1 MAFVDRLPRFPIL
14 LEVVP
19 PHRRASDKAVA
30 NLVQRIQDA
39 VRTLPHVDA
48 LNLPEVLDE
57 NHVGRPF
64 YRNLDPR
71 LFAKMLNDG
80 FPVEPVVNKVVVHMG
95 DARAFEAWARES
107 LDRYG
112 LRSFVLAGGTSSR
125 TPYPGPDVEA
135 ANRILRSAAKGRRDV
150 ACGNITIAERPGEVE
165 RLLRKTRAGAQF
177 FTSQVLFEP
186 EPIRSVLREYGDACA
201 ADGLEPATVLL
212 SFAPVSDYE
221 DVEFL
226 AWLGATITS
235 ETEDA
240 LLDHK
245 GLEPG
250 EASFEVA
257 RSIWTRIRDGNAS
270 ARHPVPLGVNIE
282 EISVH
287 NFDLAVRMVRGF
299 SAWRDAK
306 SP

>member
-19 PHRRASDKAVA
+19 PHRRASEKAVA
-30 NLVQRIQDA
+30 TLVQRIQDA

-245 GLEPG
+245 GREPG